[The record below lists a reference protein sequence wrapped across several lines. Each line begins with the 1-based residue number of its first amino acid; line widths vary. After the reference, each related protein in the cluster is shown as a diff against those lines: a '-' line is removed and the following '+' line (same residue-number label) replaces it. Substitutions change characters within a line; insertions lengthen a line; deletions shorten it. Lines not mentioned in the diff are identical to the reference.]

1 MRKILLGILA
11 VIIIIGLVACGNQKE
26 GNNVSDNSNDINIV
40 TNDNQ
45 NQSLETND
53 LTDGEMYE
61 GIISNYKNAVA
72 EYDLEDIDSDTNLE
86 QKYPLVNSS
95 LIMHIARYSSE
106 GVKLTYAFYDVNKDG
121 TDELLVGADN
131 ACGAIYSYNKNS
143 DQIVKIHFLDT
154 MERGNLSIYDNGV
167 ILTDGAGGAAIH
179 YYEYGKISEGTASY
193 EVLESVIEEYVDEN
207 EIPVYKK
214 YDTEEVL
221 DYKSLTELNEKY
233 ISNSKVVE
241 NIDFV
246 EMTNGKQTGTA
257 GSNIPLKDNHDE
269 AEYQIK
275 VAFQDWI
282 IKSFG
287 DSVVDARINVTKI
300 YTAEEE
306 NEIDVLKEYNL
317 GSDEVAFEVNYELK
331 PAEGADINSLT
342 AATGVYDEES
352 GWIKEK
358 FNLGVLRPTINEEA
372 LYRVT
377 DVGTGW

>member
-1 MRKILLGILA
+1 MELYSQTVHHQFLPFP
-11 VIIIIGLVACGNQKE
+11 
-26 GNNVSDNSNDINIV
+26 
-40 TNDNQ
+40 
-45 NQSLETND
+45 
-53 LTDGEMYE
+53 
-61 GIISNYKNAVA
+61 
-72 EYDLEDIDSDTNLE
+72 DTLH
-86 QKYPLVNSS
+86 Q
-95 LIMHIARYSSE
+95 A
-106 GVKLTYAFYDVNKDG
+106 
-121 TDELLVGADN
+121 
-131 ACGAIYSYNKNS
+131 
-143 DQIVKIHFLDT
+143 
-154 MERGNLSIYDNGV
+154 
-167 ILTDGAGGAAIH
+167 
-179 YYEYGKISEGTASY
+179 
-193 EVLESVIEEYVDEN
+193 
-207 EIPVYKK
+207 
-214 YDTEEVL
+214 
-221 DYKSLTELNEKY
+221 
-233 ISNSKVVE
+233 
-241 NIDFV
+241 
-246 EMTNGKQTGTA
+246 
-257 GSNIPLKDNHDE
+257 E

-358 FNLGVLRPTINEEA
+358 FNSGVLRPTINEEA